1 MSLWMTG
8 QQINNRHNTIMKSLI
23 AIAAIN
29 LFGLAAL
36 SQAADPAPSAY
47 PLTTCFISGDKLG
60 EMGKPFVF
68 TYQGQQIQ
76 LCCKDCKKKFD
87 KNPEKAM
94 KEFQDA
100 VKKAG
105 NAAPSTMDPNMKM

>member
-1 MSLWMTG
+1 
-8 QQINNRHNTIMKSLI
+8 MKTLI
-23 AIAAIN
+23 AIATIV
-29 LFGLAAL
+29 LFGLAGV
-36 SQAADPAPSAY
+36 SRAADQAPIPY

-68 TYQGQQIQ
+68 TYQGQELK

-94 KEFQDA
+94 KDFQDA
-100 VKKAG
+100 VKNAGKASP
-105 NAAPSTMDPNMKM
+105 AAMDPNMKM